1 MLTNEQIEA
10 IAEQLYRDSDK
21 VWEDVSPDRQSQ
33 LRERIGFIAEK
44 AIAIVKPYAEQD
56 LRFAIAIGKYIGIPF
71 TAGTDVVSEVY
82 KKLDEI
88 MTAFREHSQEIA
100 IAQQIK
106 TLINQLEKYHAN
118 QDPTPICSGAVG
130 EETRKPVCA
139 GDIGGRDHQD

>member
-1 MLTNEQIEA
+1 MLTEEQIEA
-10 IAEQLYRDSDK
+10 IAHSLYKEDKGQFLDVERDPHILPIYIERVK
-21 VWEDVSPDRQSQ
+21 FVSN
-33 LRERIGFIAEK
+33 K
-44 AIAIVKPYAEQD
+44 AIAIQAESN
-56 LRFAIAIGKYIGIPF
+56 RCSFIAVANYIGVRF

-106 TLINQLEKYHAN
+106 TLINQLERYHAN
-118 QDPTPICSGAVG
+118 QDPTPIYSGAVG

-139 GDIGGRDHQD
+139 GDGGGRDYQD